1 MTITYKFGKDMSS
14 NGRVLVLDDDPPVLE
29 ILGDVLSYLDYE
41 PVLTRRGEDTVDA
54 FRMQSLTGK
63 PFDLVILDLVVKD
76 GLGGRDVIG
85 LLMIIDPDVRAL
97 VSSGMVN
104 DPVIENYRAY
114 GFCGL
119 VPKPFTVEE
128 LSEVLEKAKRKE

>member
-1 MTITYKFGKDMSS
+1 MS
-14 NGRVLVLDDDPPVLE
+14 NKGRVLVLDDDPPVLE

-63 PFDLVILDLVVKD
+63 PFDLVILDLTVKN

-85 LLMIIDPDVRAL
+85 LLMIVDPDVRAL
-97 VSSGMVN
+97 VSSGMIN
-104 DPVIENYRAY
+104 DPVIENYKAY

-128 LSEVLEKAKRKE
+128 LSEALDKALRKE

>member
-1 MTITYKFGKDMSS
+1 MSC

-29 ILGDVLSYLDYE
+29 ILGDVLSYLEYE
-41 PVLTRRGEDTVDA
+41 AVLTRTGEETIDA

-63 PFDLVILDLVVKD
+63 SFDLVILDLMVKG
-76 GLGGRDVIG
+76 GLGGREVIG

-97 VSSGMVN
+97 VSSGLIN
-104 DPVIENYRAY
+104 DPIVENPKAY

-119 VPKPFTVEE
+119 ISKPFTVDE
-128 LSEVLEKAKRKE
+128 LSEALEKALRRD

>member
-1 MTITYKFGKDMSS
+1 MSTK
-14 NGRVLVLDDDPPVLE
+14 GRVLVLDDDPPVLE

-41 PVLTRRGEDTVDA
+41 AVLTRSGEETINA
-54 FRMQSLTGK
+54 FRKQSLTGK
-63 PFDLVILDLVVKD
+63 PFDLVILDLTVKG

-85 LLMIIDPDVRAL
+85 MLMIIDPDVRAL
-97 VSSGMVN
+97 VSSGLAN
-104 DPVIENYRAY
+104 DPVVENYRAY

-128 LSEVLEKAKRKE
+128 LSESLEKAMRKD

>member
-1 MTITYKFGKDMSS
+1 MS
-14 NGRVLVLDDDPPVLE
+14 NKGRVLVLDDDPPVLE

-41 PVLTRRGEDTVDA
+41 PVLTRRGEDTIDA

-63 PFDLVILDLVVKD
+63 PFDLVILDLTVKD

-85 LLMIIDPDVRAL
+85 LLMIVDPDVRAL

-104 DPVIENYRAY
+104 DPVIENYKAY

-128 LSEVLEKAKRKE
+128 LSEALDKAMRKE

>member
-1 MTITYKFGKDMSS
+1 MS
-14 NGRVLVLDDDPPVLE
+14 NKGRVLVLDDDPPVLE

-41 PVLTRRGEDTVDA
+41 PVLTRRGEDTIDA

-63 PFDLVILDLVVKD
+63 PFDLVILDLTVKD

-104 DPVIENYRAY
+104 DPVVENYRAY

-128 LSEVLEKAKRKE
+128 LSEVLEKAIRKE

>member
-1 MTITYKFGKDMSS
+1 MS
-14 NGRVLVLDDDPPVLE
+14 NKGRVLVLDDDPPVLE

-63 PFDLVILDLVVKD
+63 SFDLVILDLTVKD

-85 LLMIIDPDVRAL
+85 LLMIVDPDVRAL

-119 VPKPFTVEE
+119 VPKPFTVEG
-128 LSEVLEKAKRKE
+128 LSEALENAMRKE